1 MTVPTP
7 PVHPRVYW
15 RPGDDLGARR
25 LAEIGAVNLELGGVL
40 PEVTVAFETWGTLNA
55 ARDNAILVLHA
66 LTGDS
71 HVSGPADAAHPSA
84 GWWPGIVGSGA
95 AIDTDE
101 WFVVASN
108 VLGGCQGTTGPS
120 SLAPDGLAWGS
131 RWPRITVRDQV
142 AVEVA
147 LADQLGIET
156 FAAVIGGS
164 MGGLRA
170 LEWLVGYP
178 ERVGSAALLACC
190 AAASA
195 DQIGTQT
202 VQIQAITADPKWN
215 AGDYYD
221 SPEGPPLVGMGVARR
236 IAHLTYR
243 TENELA
249 VRFGNSPQHGED
261 ALTPEIPGVDVGAG
275 RFAVTSYLDH
285 QAARLAH
292 RFDAGTYVTLTDAM
306 STHDVGRGRG
316 GVAQALSSIEVPVF
330 VAGVTSDRLYP
341 LHLQQQLAD
350 LIPTASQ
357 LCTIE
362 SEFGHDGFLIEADAI
377 SEVVT
382 QTVSAARTNR

>member
-1 MTVPTP
+1 MTGRTP
-7 PVHPRVYW
+7 PGHPRVYW

-178 ERVGSAALLACC
+178 ARAGSAARN
-190 AAASA
+190 
-195 DQIGTQT
+195 QR
-202 VQIQAITADPKWN
+202 P
-215 AGDYYD
+215 
-221 SPEGPPLVGMGVARR
+221 
-236 IAHLTYR
+236 
-243 TENELA
+243 
-249 VRFGNSPQHGED
+249 
-261 ALTPEIPGVDVGAG
+261 
-275 RFAVTSYLDH
+275 
-285 QAARLAH
+285 
-292 RFDAGTYVTLTDAM
+292 
-306 STHDVGRGRG
+306 
-316 GVAQALSSIEVPVF
+316 SS
-330 VAGVTSDRLYP
+330 
-341 LHLQQQLAD
+341 Q
-350 LIPTASQ
+350 
-357 LCTIE
+357 
-362 SEFGHDGFLIEADAI
+362 
-377 SEVVT
+377 
-382 QTVSAARTNR
+382 

>member
-1 MTVPTP
+1 MTALVP
-7 PVHPRVYW
+7 PVRPRVYW
-15 RPGDDLGARR
+15 RPGDDPGDRR
-25 LAEIGAVNLELGGVL
+25 FATIGSLDLELGGSL
-40 PEVTVAFETWGTLNA
+40 PEVTVAYETWGTLNA
-55 ARDNAILVLHA
+55 ARDNAILVQHA

-71 HVSGPADAAHPSA
+71 HVSGPADAAHLTA
-84 GWWPGIVGSGA
+84 GWWPGIVGPGCP
-95 AIDTDE
+95 IDTDE

-120 SLAPDGLAWGS
+120 SLAPDGSPWGS
-131 RWPRITVRDQV
+131 RWPRVTVRDQV

-147 LADQLGIET
+147 VADHLGIES
-156 FAAVIGGS
+156 FASVIGGS

-178 ERVGSAALLACC
+178 HRVRSAGVLACC

-202 VQIQAITADPKWN
+202 VQIQAITADPKWA

-221 SPEGPPLVGMGVARR
+221 SAQGPPLDGMGIARR

-249 VRFGNSPQHGED
+249 VRFDNLSQDGED
-261 ALTPEIPGVDVGAG
+261 AFGSTVPGVAQGAG

-285 QAARLAH
+285 QAARLAD
-292 RFDAGTYVTLTDAM
+292 RFDAGTYVALTDAM

-316 GVAQALSSIEVPVF
+316 GVAEALSTIGVPVV
-330 VAGVTSDRLYP
+330 VAGITSDRLYP
-341 LHLQQQLAD
+341 IYLQRQLAD
-350 LIPTASQ
+350 LIPTARDLIAVHSDY
-357 LCTIE
+357 
-362 SEFGHDGFLIEADAI
+362 GHDGFLIE
-377 SEVVT
+377 SEAVAGVVA
-382 QTVSAARTNR
+382 QTLSAARSER